1 MYNEKDLK
9 TILSR
14 AIQIQKQN
22 EEGGTL
28 SGSIEKL
35 SLSEIEEIAR
45 ESGLSP
51 EYVREAAIELEG
63 IPTEKPFFLDTGK
76 SHELELLGLAKG
88 AIDQKTWAE
97 LRSVIEKDFNSTGIV
112 RRYPDGIQWEVRPS
126 GIFKMFKSMNTRK
139 VELQSSG
146 FKTIIRIK
154 KSLKMY
160 RRILY
165 PAYASL
171 AGAMMV
177 FGILLYTGEASI
189 LVAIAGLLVT
199 SKLFFKWAELI
210 REKSGTNLQ
219 DTMSKLQTII
229 NRKYTANEH
238 DLRKSGVINLEID
251 ADNSKTHNSDQSLN
265 QSDKNRTH

>member
-1 MYNEKDLK
+1 
-9 TILSR
+9 
-14 AIQIQKQN
+14 
-22 EEGGTL
+22 
-28 SGSIEKL
+28 
-35 SLSEIEEIAR
+35 
-45 ESGLSP
+45 
-51 EYVREAAIELEG
+51 
-63 IPTEKPFFLDTGK
+63 
-76 SHELELLGLAKG
+76 
-88 AIDQKTWAE
+88 
-97 LRSVIEKDFNSTGIV
+97 
-112 RRYPDGIQWEVRPS
+112 
-126 GIFKMFKSMNTRK
+126 
-139 VELQSSG
+139 
-146 FKTIIRIK
+146 
-154 KSLKMY
+154 MY

-238 DLRKSGVINLEID
+238 DLRNSGVIDLEID
-251 ADNSKTHNSDQSLN
+251 SDNNKTHNSDQNLN
-265 QSDKNRTH
+265 HSGRNRTR